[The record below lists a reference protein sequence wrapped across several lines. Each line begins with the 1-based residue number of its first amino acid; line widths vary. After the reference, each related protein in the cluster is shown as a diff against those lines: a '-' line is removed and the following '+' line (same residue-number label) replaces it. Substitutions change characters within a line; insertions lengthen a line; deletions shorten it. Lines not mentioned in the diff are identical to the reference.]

1 MLSLIKIG
9 PSWKDLMREQ
19 LVRDI
24 EQLIP
29 VLRRYAWFLVRDV
42 HGADDLVQDCL
53 ERAVRHLDQ
62 FREGTD
68 LRAWSLTIMRNCFFD
83 GKRREKRFTEVAL
96 DDLPHEAG
104 RTPARQESSLLL
116 QELAGAFL
124 NLPVP
129 QKLAM
134 ICVIFEGLPYNEAAE
149 VLGVSVGTVKSRVS
163 RGREALRQATAAE
176 PRRKSA

>member
-1 MLSLIKIG
+1 
-9 PSWKDLMREQ
+9 MRKQ

-29 VLRRYAWFLVRDV
+29 ALRRYAWFLVRDV

-62 FREGTD
+62 FQEGTD

-83 GKRREKRFTEVAL
+83 GKRRDGRRTEMAL
-96 DDLPHEAG
+96 DDLPYEAA
-104 RTPARQESSLLL
+104 RTPARQESSILL
-116 QELAGAFL
+116 QELGDAFL
-124 NLPVP
+124 SLPDP

-134 ICVIFEGLPYNEAAE
+134 ICVIFEGLPYHEAAE
-149 VLGVSVGTVKSRVS
+149 VLGVSVGTVKSQTARALARLRVIVPQFE
-163 RGREALRQATAAE
+163 EAKR
-176 PRRKSA
+176 

>member
-1 MLSLIKIG
+1 
-9 PSWKDLMREQ
+9 MREQ

-29 VLRRYAWFLVRDV
+29 ALRRYARFLVRDV

-62 FREGTD
+62 FQEGTD

-83 GKRREKRFTEVAL
+83 GKRRDGRRIEMAL
-96 DDLPHEAG
+96 DDL
-104 RTPARQESSLLL
+104 S
-116 QELAGAFL
+116 
-124 NLPVP
+124 
-129 QKLAM
+129 
-134 ICVIFEGLPYNEAAE
+134 YDEAAD

-163 RGREALRQATAAE
+163 RGREALRRATAAE
-176 PRRKSA
+176 PQRKSA